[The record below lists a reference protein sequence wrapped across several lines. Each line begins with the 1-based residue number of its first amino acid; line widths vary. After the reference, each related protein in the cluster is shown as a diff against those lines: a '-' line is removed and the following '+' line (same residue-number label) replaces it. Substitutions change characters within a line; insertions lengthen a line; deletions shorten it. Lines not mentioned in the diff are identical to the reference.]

1 MEQNLPK
8 HVAIREWI
16 RRKIESG
23 EYRAGDKI
31 PSENVLAK
39 EFAISRQTVRQ
50 ALGVLENEGVLR
62 RIKGSG
68 TYVSS
73 RLEKKPQTKTV
84 GVITTYLDEYIF
96 PDIIKSI
103 ERVLSENGYS
113 LTLALT
119 HNQVETE
126 AQVLK
131 MMLDKNVD
139 GLIVEGTKS
148 ALPSPNLEIYRSLVM
163 NRIPC
168 VFINSH
174 YPALDFPYI
183 EMDDE
188 KGGELA
194 ALELIHAGHKEI
206 GGIFKSDDL
215 QGHRRYAGFLKTMR
229 EHQYNVIEKHVMW
242 YVTEDINL
250 LFGGEG
256 DSLVLKRIEHCSGVI
271 CYNDQI
277 AVKLIE
283 LLSRN
288 GIRVPEDISVVGFDD
303 SMLCTAG
310 QAALTS
316 VKFYGAKV
324 GEMAARAV
332 LSLLEHYGYIES
344 VELCPEIVVRNS
356 VKKQ

>member
-1 MEQNLPK
+1 MEQHLPK
-8 HVAIREWI
+8 HAAIREWV

-23 EYRAGDKI
+23 EYRSGDKI

-39 EFAISRQTVRQ
+39 EFSISRQTVRQ
-50 ALGVLENEGVLR
+50 ALGALENEGILR
-62 RIKGSG
+62 RMKGSG

-73 RLEKKPQTKTV
+73 WLEKKPQTKTV

-126 AQVLK
+126 AQVLQT
-131 MMLDKNVD
+131 MLEKNVD
-139 GLIVEGTKS
+139 GLIIEGTKS
-148 ALPSPNLEIYRSLVM
+148 ALPNPNLEIYRSLVM

-194 ALELIHAGHKEI
+194 ALNLINAGHKDI

-229 EHQYNVIEKHVMW
+229 EHQYNVVEERVMW
-242 YVTEDINL
+242 YVTEDIDL
-250 LFGGEG
+250 LFGGDG
-256 DSLVLKRIEHCSGVI
+256 DSLVLKRIGHCTGVI

-277 AVKLIE
+277 AVKLME
-283 LLSRN
+283 LFARN
-288 GIRVPEDISVVGFDD
+288 GIRVPEDVSVVGFDD

-316 VKFYGAKV
+316 VKFYGTKI
-324 GEMAARAV
+324 GEMAASAV
-332 LSLLEHYGYIES
+332 LSLLAHYGSAGS
-344 VELCPEIVVRNS
+344 VELCPELVERNTVR
-356 VKKQ
+356 KL

>member
-1 MEQNLPK
+1 MDQSLPK
-8 HVAIREWI
+8 HAALREWL
-16 RRKIESG
+16 RNKIEKG

-31 PSENVLAK
+31 PSENLLSQ
-39 EFAISRQTVRQ
+39 EFSISRQTVRQ
-50 ALGVLENEGVLR
+50 AIGALETEGLLQRV
-62 RIKGSG
+62 KGSG

-73 RLEKKPQTKTV
+73 RLERKPQTKTI
-84 GVITTYLDEYIF
+84 GVITTYLDEYVF
-96 PDIIKSI
+96 PDIIKGI

-131 MMLDKNVD
+131 TMLDKNVD

-148 ALPSPNLEIYRSLVM
+148 ALPSPNLEIYQSLVM

-174 YPALDFPYI
+174 YPALDFPHV

-194 ALELIHAGHKEI
+194 AMAFLNAGHREI

-229 EHQYNVIEKHVMW
+229 EHQYNVVEERVMW
-242 YVTEDINL
+242 YVTEDIDL

-256 DSLVLKRIEHCSGVI
+256 DALVLKRIGNCTGVI

-277 AVKLIE
+277 AIKLID
-283 LLSRN
+283 LLARN
-288 GIRVPEDISVVGFDD
+288 GKKVPEDVSVIGFDD

-310 QAALTS
+310 KTALTS
-316 VKFYGAKV
+316 VKFYGSAIGETSAKS
-324 GEMAARAV
+324 V
-332 LSLLEHYGYIES
+332 LALLDHYTGTHS
-344 VELCPEIVVRNS
+344 VEFCPEIVERDTI
-356 VKKQ
+356 KKI